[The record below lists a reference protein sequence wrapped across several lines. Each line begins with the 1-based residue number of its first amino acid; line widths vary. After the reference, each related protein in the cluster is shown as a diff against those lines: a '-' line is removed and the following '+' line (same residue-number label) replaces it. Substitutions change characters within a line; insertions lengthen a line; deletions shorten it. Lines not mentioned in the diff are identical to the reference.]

1 VEWQSS
7 GCARSRLARVLGVAT
22 VFWTLAIT
30 APVTQA
36 ELDISS
42 AEPSDKSLDE
52 NRVVCRRL
60 PVTGTHFKRKI
71 CKTAATWQAEAEA
84 AREFMQS
91 LERGQDVEQIR
102 AARQDRP

>member
-1 VEWQSS
+1 MDTQTKGNVP
-7 GCARSRLARVLGVAT
+7 GRLTRALGVAT
-22 VFWTLAIT
+22 VIWALATT
-30 APVTQA
+30 APVSQA
-36 ELDISS
+36 ELDVSS

-84 AREFMQS
+84 AREFMRS